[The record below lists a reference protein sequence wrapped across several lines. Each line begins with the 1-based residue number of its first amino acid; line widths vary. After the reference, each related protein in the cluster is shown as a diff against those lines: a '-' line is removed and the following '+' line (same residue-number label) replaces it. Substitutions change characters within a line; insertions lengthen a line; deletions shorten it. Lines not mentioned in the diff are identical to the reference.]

1 MGGSLLRA
9 ERRGFSAPRHFALFL
24 VIVEGFDQAGEHFR
38 RSLEERLGLWF
49 RDFTNVLAQ
58 MLDELTH
65 PSLDFLRMVNGVI
78 PRREFHASRPFLE
91 TWCFFSWPR
100 PLFLPDRKSTR
111 LNSSHLG
118 ISYA

>member
-9 ERRGFSAPRHFALFL
+9 GRRGLSSPSRFVLFL

-38 RSLEERLGLWF
+38 RSLQERLGLWL

-65 PSLDFLRMVNGVI
+65 PSLDLLRVVHGVI
-78 PRREFHASRPFLE
+78 FGRVFHTSGELLE
-91 TWCFFSWPR
+91 AWR
-100 PLFLPDRKSTR
+100 LFTCMKH
-111 LNSSHLG
+111 SSKNNTM
-118 ISYA
+118 